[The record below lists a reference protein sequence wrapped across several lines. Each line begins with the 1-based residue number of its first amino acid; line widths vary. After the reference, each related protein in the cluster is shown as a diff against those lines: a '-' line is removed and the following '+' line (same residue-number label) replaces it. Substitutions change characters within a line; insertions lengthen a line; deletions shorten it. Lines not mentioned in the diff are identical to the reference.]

1 MPISAK
7 LACIV
12 WLSFL
17 DLETFS
23 HFFKTPDIRASTRKD
38 TDQHRR
44 TRSSGC
50 WRNRSWQLHGLK
62 ILLLSEM
69 SQKLSRR
76 TLVNLYVRHNESLTR
91 QPTLATKIL
100 SARNQLVSSIRNY
113 REINRRKLP
122 NDTRRTEQRPTEL
135 CYHTDSRTA
144 ELTNL
149 CNSNNNTMWLAWN
162 SYLRKRS
169 HMHTTTL

>member
-1 MPISAK
+1 MNIVPISAK

-38 TDQHRR
+38 IDQHRR

-69 SQKLSRR
+69 SRPKAL
-76 TLVNLYVRHNESLTR
+76 LVNLLVRYNESLTR

-113 REINRRKLP
+113 REIGGSYP
-122 NDTRRTEQRPTEL
+122 TTPAEQNKGQLNFVITPIREQPSSKTFV
-135 CYHTDSRTA
+135 TAIVIPFDSPETH
-144 ELTNL
+144 
-149 CNSNNNTMWLAWN
+149 
-162 SYLRKRS
+162 K
-169 HMHTTTL
+169 